1 MDPTQTATGIVGHRR
16 AALAVGGD
24 TPKVYQ
30 TPYCYSVAR
39 QVAQRMAYDLTR
51 PKEAWSQNE

>member
-1 MDPTQTATGIVGHRR
+1 LGIAMQH
-16 AALAVGGD
+16 LAVGGG

-30 TPYCYSVAR
+30 TQYCYSAAR
-39 QVAQRMAYDLTR
+39 QTATMTR